1 MPTNDIATLA
11 VTQAG
16 LVIGPGQTT
25 IPGIAWPL
33 SKVPTMQTRIQRA
46 VSGRELRALDYPAPL
61 WQFQLTFAILRDG
74 SDARGIGPGS
84 GYNELQSLLALC
96 AACYGAYGTF
106 LFSDPSDSAVTGQ
119 SLGTGN
125 ASQST
130 FQLQRTL
137 GASPSFTETIYAVNT
152 LSAVY
157 LNGIVQSPSSYNCAV
172 GLNSTGMLT
181 FTAPPPFGA
190 AITADFSYYFRCRFV
205 DDSQQFSYFSYQLWE
220 LKKLSFISVFP

>member
-11 VTQAG
+11 VTPAG

-33 SKVPTMQTRIQRA
+33 SKTPTMQTRIQRA
-46 VSGRELRALDYPAPL
+46 VSGRELRAVDYFSPL

-74 SDARGIGPGS
+74 SDARGSGPGS
-84 GYNELQSLLALC
+84 GYNELRSLLALC
-96 AACYGAYGTF
+96 TACYGAYGTF
-106 LFSDPSDSAVTGQ
+106 LFSDPSDNAVTGQ

-137 GASPSFTETIYAVNT
+137 GPSPSFTEPVYAVNT

-157 LNGIVQSPSSYNCAV
+157 LNGIVQNPSSHSCAA
-172 GLNSTGMLT
+172 GLNSTGVLT

-190 AITADFSYYFRCRFV
+190 AVTADFSYYFRCRFV